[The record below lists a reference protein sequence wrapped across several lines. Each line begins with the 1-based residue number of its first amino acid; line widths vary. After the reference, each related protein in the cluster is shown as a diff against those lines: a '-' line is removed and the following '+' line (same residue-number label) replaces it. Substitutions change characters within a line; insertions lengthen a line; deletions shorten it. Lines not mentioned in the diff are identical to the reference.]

1 MRCTKSSNVSP
12 RRKLARFGFVRNVDI
27 KFKRFSDGRVNLR
40 MNNDIIDLASYMRVF
55 REGNKLSLELVL
67 FQLISGTMNERV
79 FDENGTMR
87 SLREENNFATLWLTQ
102 VIYLSSICRFEILSK
117 ILNRLDLEDN
127 LKFDWWVA
135 VFSQWWQITKRE
147 LNYSNS

>member
-12 RRKLARFGFVRNVDI
+12 RRKLAGFGFVRNVDI

-79 FDENGTMR
+79 LDENGTMR
-87 SLREENNFATLWLTQ
+87 SLEEENNFATL
-102 VIYLSSICRFEILSK
+102 
-117 ILNRLDLEDN
+117 
-127 LKFDWWVA
+127 
-135 VFSQWWQITKRE
+135 
-147 LNYSNS
+147 